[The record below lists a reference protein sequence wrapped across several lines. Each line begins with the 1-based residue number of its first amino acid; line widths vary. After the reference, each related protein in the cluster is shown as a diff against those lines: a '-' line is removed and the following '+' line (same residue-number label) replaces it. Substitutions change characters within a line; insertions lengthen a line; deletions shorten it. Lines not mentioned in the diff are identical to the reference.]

1 MLSEYCVGSR
11 TLRVLEVPFVGVEV
25 TPNGEDRP
33 QGAGPGKEGP
43 QGAGLGLKPRW
54 VGETPAAP
62 PPPGVPVQP
71 TGTFLPCSTLLPGP
85 GHLGGC

>member
-1 MLSEYCVGSR
+1 M
-11 TLRVLEVPFVGVEV
+11 LEVPFVGVEV
-25 TPNGEDRP
+25 TQYGED
-33 QGAGPGKEGP
+33 GP

-62 PPPGVPVQP
+62 PPLGVPVQP

>member
-25 TPNGEDRP
+25 TRYGE
-33 QGAGPGKEGP
+33 EGP
-43 QGAGLGLKPRW
+43 QGAGLGLKPRR

-62 PPPGVPVQP
+62 PTPGVPVQP

-85 GHLGGC
+85 VHLGGC